1 MNKNKYK
8 LIGLFL
14 LLASAILNAQQ
25 TVVLSSGEWL
35 PFQSQNLKHG
45 GVVAHIVSEAFK
57 TQDIQVELEYYP

>member
-14 LLASAILNAQQ
+14 LLASAILKAQQ

-45 GVVAHIVSEAFK
+45 GVVARIVSQAF
-57 TQDIQVELEYYP
+57 